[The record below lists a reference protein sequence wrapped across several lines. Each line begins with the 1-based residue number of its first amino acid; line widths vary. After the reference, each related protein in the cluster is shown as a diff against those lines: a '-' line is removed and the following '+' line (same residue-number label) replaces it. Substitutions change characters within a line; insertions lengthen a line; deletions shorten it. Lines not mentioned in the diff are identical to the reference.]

1 VDVLLGRV
9 AEGDS
14 LALTALYEAS
24 STIVYSVA
32 QRILGNTADAEE
44 VTFDVY
50 TYVWRS
56 ASTYDQTRGTAVTWL
71 IMLARSRALDKRR
84 GRARNSFCG
93 NDSGAVERLPLET
106 SDACSRLLPVSDQ
119 QIFMKAA
126 LDQLPNKDRELVELA
141 FFSGLSHTEL
151 ALELSIPLGTVKS
164 RIRKALSRL
173 RDLSR

>member
-1 VDVLLGRV
+1 VLLGRV
-9 AEGDS
+9 ADGDS

-44 VTFDVY
+44 VTIDVY

-56 ASTYDQTRGTAVTWL
+56 ARTYDPARGTALTWL

-84 GRARNSFCG
+84 GRRRINFFG
-93 NDSGAVERLPLET
+93 NDSGAVERLTLEA
-106 SDACSRLLPVSDQ
+106 SDACSRLLPVCDH

-126 LDQLPNKDRELVELA
+126 LDQLPREDRDLMELA

-164 RIRKALSRL
+164 RIRRTLSRL
-173 RDLSR
+173 RHLSR